1 MARQTLQLVKVHIEL
16 LRQGF
21 QVIPRRD
28 VLTLLEELQKRF
40 SYKAIPCRPWR
51 AGFFL

>member
-1 MARQTLQLVKVHIEL
+1 MGHKD
-16 LRQGF
+16 
-21 QVIPRRD
+21 PR
-28 VLTLLEELQKRF
+28 THLLEKLEKRF